1 MVQGIINA
9 VIQVILFTLIPLIWW
24 SVTAR
29 KECSFFQWI
38 GLKKINSENKKQTA
52 VWTAIVTAA
61 FLAVSFFT
69 LMMLKNVEMATSD
82 FAGKGLSALPAIL
95 VYAIVQTSLAEE
107 ILFRGFLLK
116 RFAKKF
122 GDNTGITVQA
132 VLFGVMHGAMFFSK
146 VGAAKAVLIIALT
159 GGIGWF
165 MGYINEKKANGSIL
179 PGWCIHACA
188 NIFSGLL
195 SACVFYN

>member
-24 SVTAR
+24 AVTAR

-38 GLKKINSENKKQTA
+38 GLKKIDSENKKQTA

-116 RFAKKF
+116 RLAKKF
-122 GDNTGITVQA
+122 GDTAGITVQA
-132 VLFGVMHGAMFFSK
+132 VLFGLMHGVMFLSK